1 MANNGKINNM
11 LIPSVS
17 KLPKHEKVDVS
28 NKLQSGETSDFK
40 KLLQDKIGSV
50 KNDHGINL
58 IVNAAKRLSE
68 RNLSLN
74 IEDFFKIKDA
84 IGKLKE
90 KGGQDSLIIT
100 DKAAYIVDVN
110 NNKIVTAIDK
120 GSLSENVFTKIDS
133 TVVV

>member
-1 MANNGKINNM
+1 MGGKGKINDM

-17 KLPKHEKVDVS
+17 KLPKHEKVDVK
-28 NKLQSGETSDFK
+28 NKLQSGETSEFK
-40 KLLQDKIGSV
+40 KLLQDKIGDV

-58 IVNAAKRLSE
+58 SLHAAKRLSE
-68 RNLSLN
+68 RNLMLN
-74 IEDFFKIKDA
+74 NEDFFKIKNA

-100 DKAAYIVDVN
+100 EKAAYIVDVN

-120 GSLSENVFTKIDS
+120 DNMSENVFTKIDS
-133 TVVV
+133 TVVL